1 MQSAITR
8 DKLSALVLLAASTSF
23 GVLANN
29 MSGLVDQSEP
39 ATASGRLF
47 LAFALAGSLIA
58 LLMLL
63 SPDKNHQSSGS
74 ALFSTLQRLVGLGFL
89 VVGYAFSL
97 EILGFFIAT
106 SLFLALGYLLLGER
120 RWLPVLMTSVPVAA
134 ILELL
139 IYGVFGIAI
148 ADPLLRIV
156 GFAA

>member
-1 MQSAITR
+1 MQSAISR

-29 MSGLVDQSEP
+29 MNGLADQPE
-39 ATASGRLF
+39 ATMASGRLS

-63 SPDKNHQSSGS
+63 SPDKERRSPGS
-74 ALFSTLQRLVGLGFL
+74 AFFSTLQRLVGLAVL
-89 VVGYAFSL
+89 VVGYAFTL
-97 EILGFFIAT
+97 ETLGFFVAT

-120 RWLPVLMTSVPVAA
+120 RWWSVLMTSVPVAA

-148 ADPLLRIV
+148 ADPLLRAI
-156 GFAA
+156 GIIA